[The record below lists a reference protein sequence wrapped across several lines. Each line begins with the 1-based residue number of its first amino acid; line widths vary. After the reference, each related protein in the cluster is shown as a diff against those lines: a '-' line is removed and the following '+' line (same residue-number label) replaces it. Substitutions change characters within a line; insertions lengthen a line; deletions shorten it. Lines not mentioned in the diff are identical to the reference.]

1 MSTDIDT
8 LKVIRQKEMEAQ
20 ERVKK
25 ASDDA
30 KKIVN
35 DAVERKKEILKEAE
49 AVARRNYE
57 EKVKE
62 EMNSANL
69 EAKEIERRFEEQIE
83 KLKRKISKEVLDK
96 IMETILE

>member
-8 LKVIRQKEMEAQ
+8 LKVIRQKEIEAQ

-25 ASDDA
+25 ASDDG

-35 DAVERKKEILKEAE
+35 DALEKKKEILKEAE

-57 EKVKE
+57 EKIRE

-69 EAKEIERRFEEQIE
+69 EAKEIERRFEEQIG
-83 KLKRKISKEVLDK
+83 KLKRRISKEVLDK